1 MEIDSLFC
9 AYVNTGKEC
18 KAYPGYAIVDYL
30 FISVERTMPD
40 FRASQLVNELEENL
54 FSVLEKLA
62 SRVNTPD
69 LPLLDLSSGSPD
81 QPTPHEV
88 VTAVQ
93 AAIDDTKNH
102 GYPSFWG
109 KPQVRQAIAD
119 FYQRHYG
126 VTLDPDRE
134 VAVFQGSHIGVGG
147 IPRAVVNPGQYIIST
162 DPCYPIYRSA
172 ARQAQAHFFGL
183 PISEERQFLP
193 DFADVPDEI
202 ADNAGLVIL
211 NYPHNPTGALA
222 TPELF
227 AAALQFAREHNVP
240 LLHDF
245 AYAAIGSGA
254 DDVPLSL
261 FSQPDAKAWGV
272 ETYTFSK
279 TFNMAGWRFGF
290 AVGNASIIQA
300 FKKLHTHSYSTVFG
314 AIQDAAVTA
323 LSLPDDRLQQLVAVY
338 HQRRT
343 RVLQKLAALGWP
355 VRQAQ
360 GTFFLW
366 LAVPAGFSSQQFA
379 ELLLQE
385 VHVLVAPGSGFG
397 PGGEGYIRIS
407 LTAGD
412 SALLQALDRIATLHL
427 FSGHD

>member
-1 MEIDSLFC
+1 VLKLMQAKNVNLGSICNSRLSF
-9 AYVNTGKEC
+9 YNTG
-18 KAYPGYAIVDYL
+18 I
-30 FISVERTMPD
+30 IMPD
-40 FRASQLVNELEENL
+40 FHASQLVNDLEENL

-62 SRVNTPD
+62 ARANTPE
-69 LPLLDLSSGSPD
+69 LPLVDLSSGSPD
-81 QPTPHEV
+81 QPTPPEV
-88 VTAVQ
+88 VSSIQTAI
-93 AAIDDTKNH
+93 ADSRNH

-109 KPQVRQAIAD
+109 KPEVRQAIAD
-119 FYQRHYG
+119 FYLRHYG
-126 VTLDPDRE
+126 VTLDPENE

-172 ARQAQAHFFGL
+172 ARQSQAHFYGL
-183 PISEERQFLP
+183 PVDEESQFLP
-193 DFADVPDEI
+193 DFADVPDEV
-202 ADNAGLVIL
+202 ARNAGLVIL

-227 AAALQFAREHNVP
+227 ASALQFAQRHNVP

-245 AYAAIGSGA
+245 AYAAIGSNA
-254 DDVPLSL
+254 QDVPLSL

-290 AVGNASIIQA
+290 AVGNASIIKA

-314 AIQDAAVTA
+314 AIQDAAITA
-323 LSLPDDRLQQLVAVY
+323 LSLPDNHLQALVAVY
-338 HQRRT
+338 HQRREQ
-343 RVLQKLAALGWP
+343 VLEKLAQMHWP
-355 VRQAQ
+355 VREAQ

-379 ELLLQE
+379 ELLLHE
-385 VHVLVAPGSGFG
+385 VHVLVAPGMGFG

-412 SALLQALDRIATLHL
+412 ERLSLALDRIATLHL
-427 FSGHD
+427 FDRQD